1 MDYTSET
8 PFDSIE
14 SAQQFVEL
22 LAEAITD
29 AQREIDADIG
39 SEQPERRLQA
49 LQLVSFK
56 LAKLSTHISASHRIL
71 NDLRSL
77 RRLLLNERAYDADG
91 EPPEEGRAALFG
103 D

>member
-1 MDYTSET
+1 MGYTSET

-22 LAEAITD
+22 LAEAIGD

-39 SEQPERRLQA
+39 SGQPERRLQA
-49 LQLVSFK
+49 LQLVSYK
-56 LAKLSTHISASHRIL
+56 LAKLSSHIAASQRVL

-77 RRLLLNERAYDADG
+77 RRLLLNERAYDADAD
-91 EPPEEGRAALFG
+91 EPERGRAALLG
-103 D
+103 E